1 LHNPLSSAFALIVAV
16 GLCRQHVA
24 VEIISAYEKT
34 VEEYPEN
41 ERYEH
46 SEMLLYKASLAPS
59 LVPFRALL
67 VRLL

>member
-1 LHNPLSSAFALIVAV
+1 MVAV

-46 SEMLLYKASLAPS
+46 SEMLLYKASL
-59 LVPFRALL
+59 VPAWVLFKPC
-67 VRLL
+67 